1 MLLDLLSSDNQMSF
15 NIKLA
20 HMISL
25 QGAVYVSTLISINSK
40 AFRKQVIQ
48 DGYFSV
54 DRKWITYKTTL
65 SVEEQLKL
73 DDALS
78 KLNIIIVDKDN
89 CDKLKLDINILAN
102 YVTEE
107 TISEKDVKQIVCK
120 NLNSPNSAMEVQ
132 LVKLKKYITTTN
144 SELRDAYSRW
154 IETILRKY
162 GWMSAQAVIKGQSV
176 VDKFANHNLDKAL
189 ELIHIADINGYR
201 DMSWATN
208 DNSFKSNGT
217 EYINVYD
224 KIYISQSTINYL
236 NENYSKDVIE
246 YVYSEISAFCNSKNI
261 TYNDT
266 NVLKWFNRCEESGKI
281 NKVKKKPQMVS
292 IL

>member
-15 NIKLA
+15 NVKLA
-20 HMISL
+20 HMIGL

-40 AFRKQVIQ
+40 AFRKQVIY
-48 DGYFSV
+48 DGYFNV
-54 DRKWITYKTTL
+54 DRKWVAHKTTL

-73 DDALS
+73 DAALS
-78 KLNIIIVDKDN
+78 KLNIICVDKDN
-89 CDKLKLDINILAN
+89 CDKLKLDIDILAN
-102 YVTEE
+102 YVTDEN
-107 TISEKDVKQIVCK
+107 ISEKDVKQIVCK
-120 NLNSPNSAMEVQ
+120 NLNSPNSANEVQ

-144 SELRDAYSRW
+144 AELRDAYSRW
-154 IETILRKY
+154 IETILGKY

-176 VDKFANHNLDKAL
+176 VDKFANHDLDKAL
-189 ELIHIADINGYR
+189 ELIHIADMNGYR

-208 DNSFKSNGT
+208 ANSFKDDAT
-217 EYINVYD
+217 EYINVYS
-224 KIYISQSTINYL
+224 KIYLSQSTIDYL
-236 NENYSKDVIE
+236 NENYSKEAIQ
-246 YVYSEISAFCNSKNI
+246 YVYSEISAFCASKNI

-281 NKVKKKPQMVS
+281 SKMKKKPQMVS